1 MTGWLKQHLVK
12 TVYFLI
18 PVFSPPNNY
27 LYLSYK
33 KNIDSINNE
42 NFPVAIPSMTI
53 PSHSKRM
60 VRALKGEVLER
71 PPFWLMRQAGR
82 YLPEYREVRKQ
93 SKNFL
98 NFCYSPDLAVEVT
111 LQPLE
116 RYHMDAAILFCD
128 ILVIPDALGQQV
140 QFLEGEGPV
149 LEPIRNLDG
158 LQQLSRNRVHEHLA
172 PVYETVSRLAREIPE
187 QTALIGFAG
196 APWTVGVYMVEGRG
210 GTNCSRILQWANEA
224 PDDFQVLMDLLVES
238 TADYLIRQIECGAE
252 IIQMFDSWAGVLS
265 EAEFRRWS
273 IEPMRRIVE
282 RLNESCPGIPV
293 IGFPRNVGTL
303 AEAYVKETGV
313 DGVSL
318 DQETPLDWIGDTLQ
332 PLCTVQGN
340 LDNRIL
346 ITGGGEL
353 DREVVKIL
361 KALANGP
368 FIFNLG
374 HGVLPETPPEHVG
387 RVADLILGWPE
398 SGHGIS

>member
-1 MTGWLKQHLVK
+1 
-12 TVYFLI
+12 
-18 PVFSPPNNY
+18 
-27 LYLSYK
+27 
-33 KNIDSINNE
+33 
-42 NFPVAIPSMTI
+42 MTI
-53 PSHSKRM
+53 PSHTKRM

-98 NFCYSPDLAVEVT
+98 NFCYSSDLAVEVT

-128 ILVIPDALGQQV
+128 ILVVPDALGQQV
-140 QFLEGEGPV
+140 RFFEGKGPILDPLRTV
-149 LEPIRNLDG
+149 EDIR
-158 LQQLSRNRVHEHLA
+158 QLSRDRVHEHLA
-172 PVYETVSRLAREIPE
+172 PVYETVSRLAQEIPKH
-187 QTALIGFAG
+187 TALIGFAG
-196 APWTVGVYMVEGRG
+196 APWTVAVYMVEGRG
-210 GTNCSRILQWANEA
+210 GTDCSRILHWANDA
-224 PDDFQVLMDLLVES
+224 PDEFQVLINLLVET
-238 TADYLIRQIECGAE
+238 TANYLIRQIESGAE
-252 IIQMFDSWAGVLS
+252 IIQLFDSWAGVLS
-265 EAEFRRWS
+265 EALFRRWS

-282 RLNESCPGIPV
+282 RLKQSCPGIPI

-303 AEAYVKETGV
+303 AMAYAKETGV
-313 DGVSL
+313 NGVSL
-318 DQETPLDWIGDTLQ
+318 DQDTPLDWIAETLQ
-332 PLCTVQGN
+332 PICTVQGN

-346 ITGGGEL
+346 ITGGDEL

-361 KALANGP
+361 NVLTNGP

-398 SGHGIS
+398 SGNGIG